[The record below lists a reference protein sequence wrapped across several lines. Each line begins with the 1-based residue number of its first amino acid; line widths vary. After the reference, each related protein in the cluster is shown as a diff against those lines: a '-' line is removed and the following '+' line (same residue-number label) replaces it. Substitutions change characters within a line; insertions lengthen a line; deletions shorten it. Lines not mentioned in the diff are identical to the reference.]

1 MLKREIL
8 ALRDNGTTVIFST
21 HNMASVEEICDDI
34 ALINHANVVLSGHVT
49 DVKKRFRTG
58 EIEVVTTG
66 GVLTSQPDLFTITDT
81 VVGEDHT
88 TYQLRKKD
96 LEASNSRLIAA
107 LAEQVEIRSV
117 AERLPSMQEIFL
129 RVTAEAQSPTV
140 NS

>member
-1 MLKREIL
+1 M
-8 ALRDNGTTVIFST
+8 
-21 HNMASVEEICDDI
+21 
-34 ALINHANVVLSGHVT
+34 
-49 DVKKRFRTG
+49 
-58 EIEVVTTG
+58 TTG

-81 VVGEDHT
+81 FVGEDHT

>member
-1 MLKREIL
+1 M
-8 ALRDNGTTVIFST
+8 
-21 HNMASVEEICDDI
+21 
-34 ALINHANVVLSGHVT
+34 
-49 DVKKRFRTG
+49 
-58 EIEVVTTG
+58 TTG